1 MISGIQSEED
11 LRRPAA
17 VILLVALVLTASF
30 EEAGAY
36 RLIEHKEWNLAAEGC
51 LMFKVRNVRGAI
63 EVIGWDRD
71 EIEISA
77 TIRIRAAS
85 KDMAERIYGNIKFEI
100 GQEPGNISVR
110 ALVPQYRKY
119 SISGEG
125 NTTVWVDYSI
135 RVPYS
140 IDLDVRSVTGDIAV
154 VQVGGR
160 FRVVSEQGAIDM
172 LSRGGEGVLK
182 TRNGDI
188 GCELAFLPAGGKLR
202 LKTSN
207 GDLSLGIPAE
217 TSAML
222 RARTRAGRVKV
233 RLPMTGVEK
242 KKRSVKK
249 GVLGGGDGEI
259 VMETANGDVTIGE
272 L

>member
-1 MISGIQSEED
+1 MIIRKKSAVIF
-11 LRRPAA
+11 LTILAMAAA
-17 VILLVALVLTASF
+17 VR
-30 EEAGAY
+30 EADAY
-36 RLIEHKEWNLAAEGC
+36 RLVEYREWNLAAEGC
-51 LMFKVRNVRGAI
+51 LLFKVGNVRGDI

-77 TIRIRAAS
+77 TIRIRAAG
-85 KDMAERIYGNIKFEI
+85 KNKAEKIHGNIEFEI
-100 GQEPGNISVR
+100 GQEAGNISIR
-110 ALVPQYRKY
+110 ALVPQYRKD

-125 NTTVWVDYSI
+125 NTAVWIEYSI

-140 IDLDVRSVTGDIAV
+140 TDLDIRSVTGDITV
-154 VQVGGR
+154 VKVGGR
-160 FRVVSEQGAIDM
+160 FRVVSEQGDIDM

-182 TRNGDI
+182 TGSGDI

-233 RLPMTGVEK
+233 RLQMTGVEK
-242 KKRSVKK
+242 KKRKVKK
-249 GVLGGGDGEI
+249 GILGGGAGEI
-259 VMETANGDVTIGE
+259 VLETANGDVTIEE